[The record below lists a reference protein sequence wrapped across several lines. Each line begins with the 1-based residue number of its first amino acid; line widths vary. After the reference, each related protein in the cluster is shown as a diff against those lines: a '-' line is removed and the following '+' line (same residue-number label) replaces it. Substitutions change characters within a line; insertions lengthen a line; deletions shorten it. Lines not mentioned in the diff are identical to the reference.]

1 MRHRIADIY
10 KRGVL
15 AAKLERHDG
24 GTRFSYLPSYLQSS
38 CPAVASSLPLSPEP
52 VLSGAGAA
60 PPYFTGLLPEGRRL
74 NALRRTIKT
83 SADDDLSLLIAAGGN
98 PVGDVQIVGH
108 GEPLDPEEHAV
119 EVDPRKPVDFDELL
133 GDSGLID
140 PVALAGVQ
148 DKLSAGMI
156 SMPVASAGRRFI
168 LKLNAPEFP
177 HVVENEFI
185 MFRYAAKLRIPLSR
199 VQLMR
204 DVAGRPGL
212 LVERFDRVPLEVGT
226 AGGMAA
232 GAPAGAAGGPDAVQR
247 LAVEDGAQ
255 VLKLY
260 PADKYNVGF
269 GTVCHALSEY
279 CAAPLPALRN
289 LAVQAAF
296 ALLSGN
302 GDLHAK
308 NVSMV
313 QQPHGE
319 WSIAPVYDI
328 PSTVVYGDKTLALTL
343 GGKRSGISRKHFLAW
358 ATGLGLPERTSVQA
372 VDLALKAAGPLLAD
386 LEAGTAFA
394 STALT
399 AAATVSKDDGGA
411 SPFPDMVTRAWI
423 KELKHRRRLLEG

>member
-1 MRHRIADIY
+1 VRHRIADIY

-15 AAKLERHDG
+15 AARLERHDG
-24 GTRFSYLPSYLQSS
+24 GTRFSYLPAYLRSGQ
-38 CPAVASSLPLSPEP
+38 PAVASSLPLTAEP
-52 VLSGAGAA
+52 VDSAAGAA

-74 NALRRTIKT
+74 NALRRSIKT

-119 EVDPRKPVDFDELL
+119 EVDPRRPVDFDELL

-212 LVERFDRVPLEVGT
+212 LVERFDRVPL
-226 AGGMAA
+226 AGVTAA
-232 GAPAGAAGGPDAVQR
+232 GTTDAEDAVQR

-269 GTVCHALSEY
+269 GTVCHALAEY

-289 LAVQAAF
+289 LAIQAAF

-308 NVSMV
+308 NMSMV

-386 LEAGTAFA
+386 LEAGTAFT
-394 STALT
+394 STAFT
-399 AAATVSKDDGGA
+399 ATATVPTDDGGA
-411 SPFPDMVTRAWI
+411 SPFPDMVTRAWV

>member
-1 MRHRIADIY
+1 MHRVADVY
-10 KRGVL
+10 KAGVL
-15 AAKLERHDG
+15 AARLERQGG
-24 GTRFSYLPSYLQSS
+24 GTRFSYLPAYLAAGR
-38 CPAVASSLPLSPEP
+38 PAVASSLPLAVAP
-52 VLSGAGAA
+52 VFSAAGAA

-74 NALRRTIKT
+74 NALRRSVKT
-83 SADDDLSLLIAAGGN
+83 SVDDELSLLIAAGAN

-108 GEPLDPEEHAV
+108 GEKLDPDEHAV
-119 EVDPRKPVDFDELL
+119 RLDPKTPVDFNALL

-156 SMPVASAGRRFI
+156 SMPVARAGRRFI

-177 HVVENEFI
+177 HVVENEFV

-199 VQLMR
+199 VQLIR

-212 LVERFDRVPLEVGT
+212 LVERFDRVPV
-226 AGGMAA
+226 AGGA
-232 GAPAGAAGGPDAVQR
+232 PDAVER

-255 VLKLY
+255 VLGLY
-260 PADKYNVGF
+260 PADKYNVGY
-269 GTVCHALSEY
+269 GQVCRALAAY

-289 LAVQAAF
+289 LAIQAAF
-296 ALLSGN
+296 AWLSGN

-313 QQPHGE
+313 QQPSGE

-343 GGKRSGISRKHFLAW
+343 DGKRTGISRKHFLAW
-358 ATGLGLPERTSVQA
+358 ANGLGLAERAAVQA
-372 VDLALKAAGPLLAD
+372 LELGLKASGPLLAD

-394 STALT
+394 STR
-399 AAATVSKDDGGA
+399 DGGGP
-411 SPFPDMVTRAWI
+411 PFPAMVTKAWV

>member
-1 MRHRIADIY
+1 VRHRIADIY

-15 AAKLERHDG
+15 AARLERHDG
-24 GTRFSYLPSYLQSS
+24 GTRFSYLPAYLLSGR
-38 CPAVASSLPLSPEP
+38 PAVASSLPLTAEP

-74 NALRRTIKT
+74 NALRRSIKT

-119 EVDPRKPVDFDELL
+119 EVDPRRPVDFDELL

-212 LVERFDRVPLEVGT
+212 LVERFDRVPL
-226 AGGMAA
+226 AGEPGSA
-232 GAPAGAAGGPDAVQR
+232 GERDAVQR

-269 GTVCHALSEY
+269 GTVCHALAEY

-289 LAVQAAF
+289 LAIQAAF

-358 ATGLGLPERTSVQA
+358 ATGLGLPERTAAQA

-394 STALT
+394 SSAVTAT
-399 AAATVSKDDGGA
+399 ATVPTDDGGA
-411 SPFPDMVTRAWI
+411 SPFPDMVTRAWV
-423 KELKHRRRLLEG
+423 KELKPRRRLLEG